1 MDKYSYPY
9 LELWWDKSKVEE
21 LERYPQLPISDNRRK
36 PLLKMKLKFNFS
48 TNNLK
53 SNIRFIGPFKKLLLQ
68 LNYNAWKVTET
79 LK

>member
-1 MDKYSYPY
+1 
-9 LELWWDKSKVEE
+9 
-21 LERYPQLPISDNRRK
+21 
-36 PLLKMKLKFNFS
+36 MKLKFNFS

-53 SNIRFIGPFKKLLLQ
+53 SNIHFIGPFKKLLLQ